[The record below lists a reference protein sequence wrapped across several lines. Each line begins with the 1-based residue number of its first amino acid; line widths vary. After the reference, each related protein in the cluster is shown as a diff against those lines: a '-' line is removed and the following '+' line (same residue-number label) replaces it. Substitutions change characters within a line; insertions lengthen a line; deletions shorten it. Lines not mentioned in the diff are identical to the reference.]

1 MIDVSKTIYSTIL
14 DKLGKLRYQAI
25 DDLKSFR
32 SILELIIISDIY
44 EWTQNLDMFKPKH
57 DLLLNLQREKIMK
70 DCAFIIENTFEDDY
84 YTNVNTPQTRDTW
97 KRVWD
102 SENVIEFD
110 PNKVQKELKL
120 GIVVNETKHLQDHD

>member
-1 MIDVSKTIYSTIL
+1 
-14 DKLGKLRYQAI
+14 
-25 DDLKSFR
+25 
-32 SILELIIISDIY
+32 
-44 EWTQNLDMFKPKH
+44 
-57 DLLLNLQREKIMK
+57 MK

-110 PNKVQKELKL
+110 PNKV
-120 GIVVNETKHLQDHD
+120 